1 MTDTMFWAILLIAGA
16 ALILAILAHRTATE
30 ALRIARAG
38 GAGNASISA
47 GTGSRADRAA
57 GKKLA
62 ERANA
67 LLQKVNALPPALLGP
82 GADGKARD
90 SVLWVAAEVAS
101 LKEAAPSLGGAEALA
116 SAEES
121 MAWLLE
127 RTGMIRATQR
137 GSGMHLVDFPHD
149 AWRRNYQGALTA
161 LQELVARGEAASK

>member
-1 MTDTMFWAILLIAGA
+1 MTDTLFWAILLIAGA
-16 ALILAILAHRTATE
+16 ALIIAILAHRTASE
-30 ALRIARAG
+30 ALRLARAG
-38 GAGNASISA
+38 GGNGAISA

-67 LLQKVNALPPALLGP
+67 LLAKVNALPPALLGP

-101 LKEAAPSLGGAEALA
+101 LKEVAPGLGGSEALA
-116 SAEES
+116 QAEES

-149 AWRRNYQGALTA
+149 TWRRNYQGALTA